1 MILNSGNKKFFFLV
15 IFASFLILFTTQ
27 EYGFSQE
34 NANQAQIDISN
45 NKESSFFHNGGLST
59 EVNPFWTP
67 EQTTLKAG
75 LRYSILVGFP
85 AVHIAYGFFAWDWG
99 TSKSWRWG
107 RERWFQGD
115 TDSGGADKAGH
126 FFAHHLVTRLSYS
139 VFSYTEKDQNMAL
152 AYSAITGATCGLL
165 IEIGDAFTGRYG
177 FSYEDLVADLVGV
190 SAAVILDKYPV
201 ADEFIGITA
210 EYWPSKAFRST
221 RKSNDKHIGNFAGDY
236 SGWKYL
242 LNFKLAG
249 FKYIGF
255 DIPEFMRYI
264 QLDFA
269 YYTKNYTDYDM
280 HYRPGGTPKRHY
292 SFGVSVNMREVTKDI
307 FKNYEKAS
315 WVAEQPFK
323 YIHVPVG
330 YRTKHTI

>member
-1 MILNSGNKKFFFLV
+1 MIFNSINKKSFCLI
-15 IFASFLILFTTQ
+15 IFASFLMFFSAQ
-27 EYGFSQE
+27 EYGFPQE
-34 NANQAQIDISN
+34 SVTPAQIDAIDN
-45 NKESSFFHNGGLST
+45 GGNSFFHNGGLST

-67 EQTTLKAG
+67 EQTGFKTG
-75 LRYSILVGFP
+75 LRYSILFGFP
-85 AVHIAYGFFAWDWG
+85 AIQMAYGFFVWEWG
-99 TSKSWRWG
+99 TTKSWRWG
-107 RERWFQGD
+107 NERWFQGD

-126 FFAHHLVTRLSYS
+126 FYAHYLVTRLSYTF
-139 VFSYTEKDQNMAL
+139 FSYTEKDQNMAL
-152 AYSAITGATCGLL
+152 AYSAITGAACGLM

-190 SAAVILDKYPV
+190 ASAVVLDKYPI
-201 ADEFIGITA
+201 ADEFIGVTA
-210 EYWPSKAFRST
+210 VYWPSKAYRSV
-221 RKSNDKHIGNFAGDY
+221 RKSDDRHIGNFAGDY

-249 FKYIGF
+249 FKYIGL

-280 HYRPGGTPKRHY
+280 EYRPEATPKRHF

-307 FKNYEKAS
+307 FKNHPKTA
-315 WVAEQPFK
+315 WVADQPFK
-323 YIHVPVG
+323 YIHVPIG
-330 YRTKHTI
+330 FRSEQTI